1 MEKEIIDLGNLPLVN
16 NLCATQQESINAKRF
31 TLRVIEKDNLL
42 MKLDTE
48 IPSEEMFEEYLYRSS
63 INIPYIKHCEIM
75 WEYAKQFNPQ
85 NIADIGGNDG
95 ALLKAFQSKSDKKLN
110 LSNIDASKSFK
121 EDNEKNGINY
131 YNNYWGDITFK
142 NKFDLITSTNVFQ
155 HNPFYEKFL
164 NGIQKNLNGRW
175 VLEFPYFLDT
185 VKTNQF
191 DQIYHEHVFYWLLT
205 PLYPLFKKYGLKII
219 DISRQE
225 IHGGSLRIVSSNI
238 QTDVENINLINSFLK
253 EEEDFDFKNWQSL
266 IKEKIIQD
274 RLFIKKLIGKTS
286 CFGAAAKGCIYL
298 NALELNNNNIDFI
311 IDDTVQK
318 QNKFS
323 PGTGIKICSRK
334 IIKTKDC
341 PDNIIIL
348 AHNFKDYIADS
359 LRKYGYTGKLFA
371 MIPEIT
377 EI

>member
-16 NLCATQQESINAKRF
+16 NLCQTRQDSVNAKKF
-31 TLRVIEKDNLL
+31 GLKIIEKDNLL
-42 MKLDTE
+42 IKLDVE

-63 INIPYIKHCEIM
+63 INVPYIKHCEKM
-75 WEYAKQFNPQ
+75 WQYVEQFNPQ

-95 ALLKAFQSKSDKKLN
+95 ALLRAFQSKSSKKLN
-110 LSNIDASKSFK
+110 LNNIDASKSFRQ
-121 EDNEKNGINY
+121 DNEKSGINY
-131 YNNYWGDITFK
+131 YNNYWGDIEFE
-142 NKFDLITSTNVFQ
+142 NKFDVITSTNVFQ

-164 NGIQKNLNGRW
+164 DGIRKNLNGRW

-205 PLYPLFKKYGLKII
+205 PLYSLFKKYGLKII

-225 IHGGSLRIVSSNI
+225 IHGGSLRIVSSNVE
-238 QTDVENINLINSFLK
+238 TDIENTNLINLFLK
-253 EEEDFDFKNWQSL
+253 EEKDFDFENWQRS
-266 IKEKIIQD
+266 IKEKIIKD
-274 RLFIKKLIGKTS
+274 KVFIKNLAGKTY

-298 NALELNNNNIDFI
+298 NSLGLNNNDIDFI
-311 IDDTVQK
+311 IDDTPQK

-323 PGTGIKICSRK
+323 PGTGIEICSRE
-334 IIKTKDC
+334 IIKSKNC

-359 LRKYGYTGKLFA
+359 LRKYGYTGRLFV
-371 MIPEIT
+371 MIPEIQ